1 MNSKLNRFI
10 EAQEQ
15 IYTQALTE
23 IKSGKKQS
31 HWMWYIFPQIKGLG
45 HSSTSQ
51 FYGINN
57 IVEAKEYL
65 IHPLLGARLREISNV
80 LHESDK
86 SDAFEIFGSPDFMKL
101 KSSMTLFAIATD
113 EENNVFK
120 KVLDKFFNSSYD
132 RRTLELLGI

>member
-1 MNSKLNRFI
+1 MNSNLTPFL
-10 EAQEQ
+10 EAQEN
-15 IYTQALTE
+15 IYIQALTE

-65 IHPLLGARLREISNV
+65 IHPILGARLREISNV

>member
-65 IHPLLGARLREISNV
+65 IHPILGARLREISNV

>member
-65 IHPLLGARLREISNV
+65 IHPILGARLREISNV

-86 SDAFEIFGSPDFMKL
+86 SDAFEIFGSPDYMKL

-120 KVLDKFFNSSYD
+120 KVLNKFFNSSYD

>member
-1 MNSKLNRFI
+1 
-10 EAQEQ
+10 
-15 IYTQALTE
+15 
-23 IKSGKKQS
+23 
-31 HWMWYIFPQIKGLG
+31 MWYIFPQIKGLG

-65 IHPLLGARLREISNV
+65 IHPILGARLREISNV

>member
-1 MNSKLNRFI
+1 MNSNLTPFL
-10 EAQEQ
+10 EAQEN
-15 IYTQALTE
+15 IYIQALTE

-65 IHPLLGARLREISNV
+65 IHPILGARLREISNV
-80 LHESDK
+80 LLESDK
-86 SDAFEIFGSPDFMKL
+86 SDAFEIFGSPDYMKL

>member
-1 MNSKLNRFI
+1 MNSNLTPFL
-10 EAQEQ
+10 EAQEN
-15 IYTQALTE
+15 IYIQALTE

-65 IHPLLGARLREISNV
+65 IHPILGARLRKISNV
-80 LHESDK
+80 LLESDK
-86 SDAFEIFGSPDFMKL
+86 SDAFEIFGSPDYMKL

>member
-1 MNSKLNRFI
+1 MNSNLTPFL
-10 EAQEQ
+10 EAQEN
-15 IYTQALTE
+15 IYIQALTE

-65 IHPLLGARLREISNV
+65 IHPILGARLREISNV

-86 SDAFEIFGSPDFMKL
+86 SDAFEIFGSPDYMKL

>member
-65 IHPLLGARLREISNV
+65 IHPILGARLRKISNV
-80 LHESDK
+80 LLESDK
-86 SDAFEIFGSPDFMKL
+86 SDAFEIFGSPDYMKL